1 MLEYRGSGGKTLYP
15 LPSQKTMR
23 LTELGK
29 ITVETGPQ
37 AGVWIFFMFNMKKK
51 PNSKE
56 TTQVKAA
63 VRIRTPQQSTFNMKG
78 KDGFN
83 WGQVE
88 EIAKKRVASGK
99 VVDYD
104 LVVVIDG
111 QEIKQPDASI
121 LKMWYQTRVV
131 NAARK
136 ALKALPGAK

>member
-1 MLEYRGSGGKTLYP
+1 
-15 LPSQKTMR
+15 
-23 LTELGK
+23 
-29 ITVETGPQ
+29 
-37 AGVWIFFMFNMKKK
+37 
-51 PNSKE
+51 
-56 TTQVKAA
+56 
-63 VRIRTPQQSTFNMKG
+63 MKG
-78 KDGFN
+78 KDGFS

-88 EIAKKRVASGK
+88 EIAKKRMAAGK